1 MDAANRFETRTTY
14 RLIRL
19 EYLVGLGVSVVLFG
33 MHFGEVRWLPAV
45 ALFVYIDLIGYI
57 PGAIAFHRSAT
68 KRISKTYY
76 VLYNTMHSMVT
87 QGAVA
92 LLWGLV
98 LGWEWA
104 LLALP
109 IHLCGDR
116 ALFGNFLKPFGVTFE
131 PVEHPAFARL
141 RAEVETPHTP
151 DAPAPSAVP
160 DKVLVS

>member
-1 MDAANRFETRTTY
+1 MDAVNHFESKTTY
-14 RLIRL
+14 SLIRL
-19 EYLVGLGVSVVLFG
+19 EYLGALGVAFYFFFG
-33 MHFGEVRWLPAV
+33 HLGEINWWAF
-45 ALFVYIDLIGYI
+45 AFLFVYIDAIGYI

-76 VLYNTMHSMVT
+76 VLYNTMHSMAT
-87 QGAVA
+87 QGAVT
-92 LLWGLV
+92 LLWGL
-98 LGWEWA
+98 LFGWNWA

-131 PVEHPAFARL
+131 PVEHPAFTRL
-141 RAEVETPHTP
+141 RAEVEIPHTP

>member
-1 MDAANRFETRTTY
+1 MDAVNHFESKTTY
-14 RLIRL
+14 SLIRL
-19 EYLVGLGVSVVLFG
+19 EYLGALGVAFYFFFAHLGEINWWAFAFLF
-33 MHFGEVRWLPAV
+33 L
-45 ALFVYIDLIGYI
+45 YIDLIGYI

-76 VLYNTMHSMVT
+76 VLYNTMHSMFT
-87 QGAVA
+87 QGVVT

-98 LGWEWA
+98 FGWEWA

-131 PVEHPAFARL
+131 PVEHPAFTRL
-141 RAEVETPHTP
+141 RSEVETPHTP

-160 DKVLVS
+160 EKVLVS